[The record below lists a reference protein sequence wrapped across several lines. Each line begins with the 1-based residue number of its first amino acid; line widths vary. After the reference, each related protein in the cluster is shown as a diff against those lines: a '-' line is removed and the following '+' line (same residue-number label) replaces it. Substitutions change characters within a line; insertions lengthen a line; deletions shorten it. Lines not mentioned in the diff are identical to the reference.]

1 MKGTR
6 HPLRCPKPHNHKSRV
21 HYPGSR
27 PNYDG
32 GGLGKGGDVTL
43 YYDGK
48 AVGKGRVDKTQP
60 MAFSADEA
68 CDVGSDTGSPASPDY
83 GPTDNKFT
91 GEIEWVQIDLGEDSH
106 DHLITAE
113 DRFNIAMAKQ

>member
-1 MKGTR
+1 MTVAVSGRAATS
-6 HPLRCPKPHNHKSRV
+6 RCITTA
-21 HYPGSR
+21 R
-27 PNYDG
+27 PS
-32 GGLGKGGDVTL
+32 
-43 YYDGK
+43 
-48 AVGKGRVDKTQP
+48 GRGVSKTQP